1 MPINVLYT
9 CVYIDLIM
17 FLCIYV
23 VLIEPYFLNGQW
35 HVICRIAKIKVVVVV
50 NGNILALSTVA
61 LNVTFNQ

>member
-1 MPINVLYT
+1 MSINVLYT

-23 VLIEPYFLNGQW
+23 VIIEPYFFNGQW